1 MHVSFLSVK
10 KAPFLNQEEK
20 SYDQNSMTVTA
31 NMFNKNKFVI
41 NKKSFENSQTLY
53 DNP

>member
-41 NKKSFENSQTLY
+41 NKKSF
-53 DNP
+53 